1 MTERNHS
8 EPDGVQHVAGSSDEP
23 AQVPGLVIA
32 GGEIVERGRR
42 RHADIIVI
50 DGRIV
55 RVYPPGQHPFADL
68 VEHERAQIEANQR
81 AGGAT
86 RSWFDVI
93 YDLGALLEGDAAA
106 GEPLSSAMGV
116 IDATGCVVAS
126 GFVDLCARVAEP
138 LGVDGDLVQIT
149 TMAAALGGFTALV
162 AQPDT
167 NPPLDRLGQLAELRR
182 IASTAPSCNIVP
194 AASVTAERAGTRLA
208 PMAELASA
216 GVGWFTDIGPQH
228 DWALLCRAL
237 QYAAPLG
244 ATVAVRPSGAT
255 FGIGAPMHEGAVS
268 ARMGIAGEP
277 AEAEHAAAAAA
288 ISAARRTGGRLHL
301 DRISAGLTVELVRS
315 AKAEGLDISASV
327 TAEHL
332 LFTDADAA
340 GFDTLMRAEPPYR
353 TAADRA
359 ALVAGVNDRTID
371 AVVSAHTPLPPN
383 DKDVPFDEAPPGFAS
398 LETCAAIVL
407 SHPDIELESAL
418 DALSWR
424 PAELAGVT
432 HLGGGPIEPGQPANL
447 VVIDL
452 DRPWTQ
458 ITRDKTFARVSPHH
472 DRRLNAQVTETIIEG
487 ARAVRSGYP
496 KMPDDLARDRASIRA
511 HHRWQRLVQEPHA

>member
-1 MTERNHS
+1 MTDFGTPPS
-8 EPDGVQHVAGSSDEP
+8 EA
-23 AQVPGLVIA
+23 AQMPGLVIA
-32 GGEIVERGRR
+32 GGEIVEPGGRR
-42 RHADIIVI
+42 RADIIVI

-55 RVYPPGQHPFADL
+55 RVDPPGQHPFADF
-68 VEHERAQIEANQR
+68 VKHERAQREANRQR
-81 AGGAT
+81 ADGEA
-86 RSWFDVI
+86 RVWFDSI
-93 YDLGALLEGDAAA
+93 YDLRPMFGIDGAA
-106 GEPLSSAMGV
+106 GEPLSAAMALV
-116 IDATGCVVAS
+116 NATGCVVAS
-126 GFVDLCARVAEP
+126 SFVDLCARVAEP
-138 LGVDGDLVQIT
+138 LGIDGDLVQIT
-149 TMAAALGGFTALV
+149 SMAAALGGFTALV

-167 NPPLDRLGQLAELRR
+167 DPPLDRLGQLAELRR
-182 IASTAPSCNIVP
+182 VAASAPSCHIVP
-194 AASVTAERAGTRLA
+194 AAAVTAELAGTRLA

-216 GVGWFTDIGPQH
+216 GVRWFTDTGPQQN
-228 DWALLCRAL
+228 WELLCRAL
-237 QYAAPLG
+237 QYAAPLA
-244 ATVAVRPSGAT
+244 ATVAVRPSGAAL
-255 FGIGAPMHEGAVS
+255 GIGAPMHEGAVS
-268 ARMGIAGEP
+268 ARMGVAGEP

-301 DRISAGLTVELVRS
+301 DRISAAATVELVRA
-315 AKAEGLDISASV
+315 AKAAGLDVSTSI

-332 LFTDADAA
+332 LFIDADAA

-353 TAADRA
+353 TATDRA

-371 AVVSAHTPLPPN
+371 AVVSAHTLLRPN
-383 DKDVPFDEAPPGFAS
+383 DKDMPFDEAPPGFAS

-407 SHPDIELESAL
+407 SHPDIELEAAL

-458 ITRDKTFARVSPHH
+458 IGRDKTFARVSPHH

-487 ARAVRSGYP
+487 ARAVRAGYP

-511 HHRWQRLVQEPHA
+511 HHRWQRLVPEPSA

>member
-1 MTERNHS
+1 MSDLGTPPS
-8 EPDGVQHVAGSSDEP
+8 ET
-23 AQVPGLVIA
+23 AQRPGLVIA

-42 RHADIIVI
+42 RRADITVI

-55 RVYPPGQHPFADL
+55 RVDPPGRHPLAEF
-68 VEHERAQIEANQR
+68 VEHEGAQRDPNRQR
-81 AGGAT
+81 AHGEAHTWVG
-86 RSWFDVI
+86 SI
-93 YDLGALLEGDAAA
+93 HDLGPMLGGDAAA
-106 GEPLSSAMGV
+106 EEPLFAAMALV
-116 IDATGCVVAS
+116 DATGCVVVS

-138 LGVDGDLVQIT
+138 LAVDVDLVQIT
-149 TMAAALGGFTALV
+149 AMAAALGGFTALV

-167 NPPLDRLGQLAELRR
+167 DPPLDRLGQLAELHRV
-182 IASTAPSCNIVP
+182 AAFAPSCHIIP
-194 AASVTAERAGTRLA
+194 AAAVTAGRAGEHLA
-208 PMAELASA
+208 PMAELAEA
-216 GVGWFTDIGPQH
+216 GVAWFTDAGPLRN
-228 DWALLCRAL
+228 WELLCRAL

-244 ATVAVRPSGAT
+244 ATVAVRPSGAAI
-255 FGIGAPMHEGAVS
+255 GIGAPMHEGAVS

-288 ISAARRTGGRLHL
+288 VSAARRTGGRLHL
-301 DRISAGLTVELVRS
+301 DRISAAATVELVRA
-315 AKAEGLDISASV
+315 AKADGLDVSASV

-332 LFTDADAA
+332 LFIDADAA

-371 AVVSAHTPLPPN
+371 AVVSAHTLLPPN
-383 DKDVPFDEAPPGFAS
+383 DKDAPFDEAPPGFAS

-407 SHPDIELESAL
+407 SHPDIEFEAAL

-432 HLGGGPIEPGQPANL
+432 HLGGGSIEPGQPANL

-458 ITRDKTFARVSPHH
+458 ITRDKSFARVSPHH

-496 KMPDDLARDRASIRA
+496 EMPDDLAPDRASIRA
-511 HHRWQRLVQEPHA
+511 HRRWQRLIPEPSA

>member
-1 MTERNHS
+1 MTDLGTPPS
-8 EPDGVQHVAGSSDEP
+8 ETARR
-23 AQVPGLVIA
+23 PGLVIA

-42 RHADIIVI
+42 RRADIHVI

-55 RVYPPGQHPFADL
+55 RVDAPGQHPLADF
-68 VEHERAQIEANQR
+68 VEHERAQLEANRQR
-81 AGGAT
+81 ADGEAHT
-86 RSWFDVI
+86 WVDAVH
-93 YDLGALLEGDAAA
+93 DLGPMLGDDAAA
-106 GEPLSSAMGV
+106 GEPLLATMSLV
-116 IDATGCVVAS
+116 DATGCVVAS
-126 GFVDLCARVAEP
+126 SFVDLCARVAEP
-138 LGVDGDLVQIT
+138 LGVDEDLMQIT
-149 TMAAALGGFTALV
+149 AMAAALGGFTALI

-182 IASTAPSCNIVP
+182 VAASAPSCHIVP
-194 AASVTAERAGTRLA
+194 AATVTAERAGKHLA
-208 PMAELASA
+208 PMAELAEA
-216 GVGWFTDIGPQH
+216 GVRWFTDTGPQLN
-228 DWALLCRAL
+228 WELLCRAL

-244 ATVAVRPSGAT
+244 ATVAVRPSGAVL
-255 FGIGAPMHEGAVS
+255 GIGAPMHEGAVS
-268 ARMGIAGEP
+268 ARMGVVGEP

-301 DRISAGLTVELVRS
+301 DRISAAATVELVRA
-315 AKAEGLDISASV
+315 AKSDGLDVSASV

-332 LFTDADAA
+332 LFIDADAA

-353 TAADRA
+353 TAIDRA
-359 ALVAGVNDRTID
+359 ALVAAVNDRIID
-371 AVVSAHTPLPPN
+371 AVVSAHTLLPPN

-407 SHPDIELESAL
+407 SHPDIELEAAL

-447 VVIDL
+447 VLIDL

-458 ITRDKTFARVSPHH
+458 ITRDKSFARVSPHH
-472 DRRLNAQVTETIIEG
+472 ERRLNAQVTETVIEG
-487 ARAVRSGYP
+487 AWAVRSGYP
-496 KMPDDLARDRASIRA
+496 EMPDDLAADRASIRA
-511 HHRWQRLVQEPHA
+511 HRRWQRFIQEPSA

>member
-1 MTERNHS
+1 MTDFGTLPGE
-8 EPDGVQHVAGSSDEP
+8 VA
-23 AQVPGLVIA
+23 QMPGLVIA

-55 RVYPPGQHPFADL
+55 RVEPPGRHPLADF
-68 VEHERAQIEANQR
+68 VERERAQREANRRR
-81 AGGAT
+81 ADGEAHVWVGL
-86 RSWFDVI
+86 I
-93 YDLGALLEGDAAA
+93 HDLGPMLEGDAAD
-106 GEPLSSAMGV
+106 GEPLPASMALV
-116 IDATGCVVAS
+116 DATGCVVAS

-138 LGVDGDLVQIT
+138 LGIDGDLVQIT
-149 TMAAALGGFTALV
+149 AMAAAMGGVTALV

-167 NPPLDRLGQLAELRR
+167 DPPLDRLGQLAELRR
-182 IASTAPSCNIVP
+182 IATLAPSCHIVP
-194 AASVTAERAGTRLA
+194 AAAVTAGRAGEHLA
-208 PMAELASA
+208 PMAELAQA
-216 GVGWFTDIGPQH
+216 GVRWFTDAGPQRN
-228 DWALLCRAL
+228 WELLCRAL

-255 FGIGAPMHEGAVS
+255 VGIGAPMHEGAVS
-268 ARMGIAGEP
+268 ARMGVAGEP

-288 ISAARRTGGRLHL
+288 ISAARRTSGRLHL
-301 DRISAGLTVELVRS
+301 DRISAAATVELVRA
-315 AKAEGLDISASV
+315 AKSDGLDVSASV

-332 LFTDADAA
+332 LFVDADAA
-340 GFDTLMRAEPPYR
+340 DFDTLMRAEPPYR
-353 TAADRA
+353 TAADRV
-359 ALVAGVNDRTID
+359 ALVAGVADRTID

-398 LETCAAIVL
+398 LETTAAIVL
-407 SHPDIELESAL
+407 SHPDIELEAAL

-447 VVIDL
+447 AVIDL

-458 ITRDKTFARVSPHH
+458 MTRDKSFARVSPHH
-472 DRRLNAQVTETIIEG
+472 DRRLNAQVTETIIDG
-487 ARAVRSGYP
+487 APAVRSGYP
-496 KMPDDLARDRASIRA
+496 EMPDDLAAVRASIRA
-511 HHRWQRLVQEPHA
+511 HRRWQRFAGEPSA